1 MELKVAK
8 LTKFMAP
15 YVQRKDGVILK
26 QYIPTKT
33 EFSLFIGLSSTQTK
47 LYAHYK
53 ESVLKSFAKKTLLT
67 DYHVF
72 RQIWTHTRVLEGS
85 FDVQEKQT
93 PKNRQQQKQ
102 DPKNRW
108 WRSLVDSEKEDVN
121 LSVNLQINLTQLKI
135 FIQYSSNL

>member
-53 ESVLKSFAKKTLLT
+53 ESVSKSFAKKTLLS

-85 FDVQEKQT
+85 IGVQT

-102 DPKNRW
+102 DSKNRW
-108 WRSLVDSEKEDVN
+108 WRSLVDSEKENVN
-121 LSVNLQINLTQLKI
+121 LSVNLQINLTQL
-135 FIQYSSNL
+135 